1 MNNKKYDYFYTKDS
15 KAEGMTNSVKK
26 SIFFIFAIFLL
37 LFPNYSPLGV
47 YQTQDPSIIQNIF
60 NLYFFISNQT
70 LGIVHEA
77 GHGVCYIM
85 NCPQFIT
92 AANGTVFQIGFPL
105 GIAYYYKRKASVFA
119 FFIALYFVGFSLH
132 YTAWYISTA
141 HEGLHISAAK
151 SFLGVDG
158 YHDFNYILD
167 ATGLLAYD
175 NAISILIKILAYF
188 LMFRATIGMYF
199 NAFDKNSKI
208 NKPNV

>member
-1 MNNKKYDYFYTKDS
+1 MKNRRYKHLHKDATKT
-15 KAEGMTNSVKK
+15 KGLTNSAKK
-26 SIFFIFAIFLL
+26 VTFLVFAIFLL

-47 YQTQDPSIIQNIF
+47 QYTQDPSIVQNIF

-77 GHGVCYIM
+77 GHGVCYIL

-105 GIAYYYKRKASVFA
+105 GIAYYYKYKTNIFA
-119 FFIALYFVGFSLH
+119 YFIALYFVGFSLH

-167 ATGLLAYD
+167 SVGLLAYD
-175 NAISILIKILAYF
+175 NVISILVKMLAYF

>member
-1 MNNKKYDYFYTKDS
+1 MKNRRYKYLYKDVTKT
-15 KAEGMTNSVKK
+15 KGLTNSAKK
-26 SIFFIFAIFLL
+26 VTFLVFAIFLL

-47 YQTQDPSIIQNIF
+47 QYTQDPSIVQNIF

-77 GHGVCYIM
+77 GHGVCYIL

-105 GIAYYYKRKASVFA
+105 GIAYYYKYKTNIFA
-119 FFIALYFVGFSLH
+119 YFIALYFVGFSLH

-167 ATGLLAYD
+167 SVGLLAYD
-175 NAISILIKILAYF
+175 NVISILVKMLAYL

-208 NKPNV
+208 NK

>member
-1 MNNKKYDYFYTKDS
+1 MKNRRYKHLHKDVTKT
-15 KAEGMTNSVKK
+15 KGLTNSAEKVT
-26 SIFFIFAIFLL
+26 FLVFAIFLL

-47 YQTQDPSIIQNIF
+47 QYTQDPSIVQNIF

-77 GHGVCYIM
+77 GHGVCYIL

-105 GIAYYYKRKASVFA
+105 GIAYYYKYKTNIFA
-119 FFIALYFVGFSLH
+119 YFIALYFVGFSLH

-167 ATGLLAYD
+167 SVGLLAYD
-175 NAISILIKILAYF
+175 NVISKLVKMLAYL

-208 NKPNV
+208 NK

>member
-1 MNNKKYDYFYTKDS
+1 MKNRRYKHLHKDVTKT
-15 KAEGMTNSVKK
+15 KGLTNSAEKVT
-26 SIFFIFAIFLL
+26 FLVFAIFLL

-47 YQTQDPSIIQNIF
+47 QYTQDPSIVQNIF

-77 GHGVCYIM
+77 GHGVCYIL

-105 GIAYYYKRKASVFA
+105 GIAYYYKYKTNIFA
-119 FFIALYFVGFSLH
+119 YFIALYFVGFSLH

-167 ATGLLAYD
+167 SVGLLAYD
-175 NAISILIKILAYF
+175 NVISILVKMLAYL

-208 NKPNV
+208 NK

>member
-1 MNNKKYDYFYTKDS
+1 MKNRRYKYLYKDDTKT
-15 KAEGMTNSVKK
+15 KGLTNSAEKVT
-26 SIFFIFAIFLL
+26 FLVFAIFLL

-47 YQTQDPSIIQNIF
+47 QYTQDPSIVQNIF

-77 GHGVCYIM
+77 GHGVCYIL

-105 GIAYYYKRKASVFA
+105 GIAYYYKYKTNIFA
-119 FFIALYFVGFSLH
+119 YFIALYFVGFSLQ

-141 HEGLHISAAK
+141 HEGLHVSAAK

-167 ATGLLAYD
+167 SVGLLAYD
-175 NAISILIKILAYF
+175 NVISILVKMLAYF

-199 NAFDKNSKI
+199 NSFDKNYKI
-208 NKPNV
+208 NKLNV